1 MAKAYKCDRCGEF
14 FCKKPNSSKNYNAYH
29 NGSLLDLCDSC
40 QTQLYTFL
48 SNPETTVIDPRPKSV
63 PYEPVEGE
71 GELYDNEF

>member
-40 QTQLYTFL
+40 QTQLFIFL
-48 SNPETTVIDPRPKSV
+48 DNSKSHVEQNTEMDPE
-63 PYEPVEGE
+63 EA
-71 GELYDNEF
+71 ELYDNEF